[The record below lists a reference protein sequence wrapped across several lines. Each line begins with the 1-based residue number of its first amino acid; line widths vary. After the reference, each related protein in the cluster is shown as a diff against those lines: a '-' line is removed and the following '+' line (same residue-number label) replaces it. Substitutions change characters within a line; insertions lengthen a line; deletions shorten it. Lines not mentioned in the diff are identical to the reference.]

1 MLLRLAIRELRRS
14 WRFGVFFIFNLSLG
28 LTGFVA
34 LQAFNSAL
42 QSQIDANAKAILSA
56 DLAISSRRQ
65 MTQAELTAVKNNLPA
80 GTRQSQIYEFF
91 AMLSSAKGSRLV
103 MLKAVDAN
111 YPFYG
116 DIKLDSGKIIQAGSN
131 KDLQTQDVAWIY
143 PELQAQLGLQV
154 GDDIELGQLKLK
166 ISNVIKDDATQT
178 FRMASLAPR
187 VYIDLAKLPKSG
199 LLQYGSTFSLANLL
213 RLPDGTDAVALREKL
228 FEALPDPQISIDTPS
243 SAGEDSGRQL
253 GYLADYLGLVALV
266 ALFMSALGAAYLY
279 RLFISTRMK
288 EIAILRSLGLQSYQA
303 VGVYVLQAALL
314 GLLATIPTLIFAQL
328 ILPFLSRLL
337 ASFTPF
343 NLHPQVQG
351 SAFVVALLMA
361 VFGTFLICLPFL
373 LKILDLKAAKL
384 FSEGQFSEGQGR
396 FRWWS
401 FVPMILIFYALAVNQ
416 SHSWRTGSL
425 FIGALLAVLLVLA
438 LCGFLVLKLAA
449 LLKTLKSWR
458 LRFSFLSLSR
468 RAGASLAIFVAL
480 GTGAMLINILP
491 QLKSTLQGEFQFE
504 GASRIPSLFMF
515 DIQDEQLAP
524 LQDKLKSRGL
534 EVLETSP
541 LVRAR
546 ILKVNGQDYERKLE
560 NTGFKTREEEREA
573 RFRNRGLNLSYRP
586 SLSQSE
592 QIVEGKAFS
601 GPFDSNK
608 QKYAELSVE
617 IRFAERMGF
626 RVGDILLF
634 DVQGVEVEGQVINL
648 RKVNWATFRPN
659 FFVLM
664 QDGVLNEAPKT
675 FISAIPSLK
684 DEERQSLQ
692 NQLAKDFPNISIV
705 DVVRTVNEVLETA
718 DKMSWSLELMAG
730 LALLTGYIVL
740 FSIVRSQIKLRRWE
754 LNMLKILGA
763 SGKDLAVFIVVEFA
777 FLAFGA
783 AAIGALLSIAVSFGL
798 NLSLFESE
806 FKLSLLQPFVSVLFI
821 TGFSVFIS
829 FLASLDI
836 IRESALGILREER

>member
-1 MLLRLAIRELRRS
+1 MLLRLAIREMRRS

-28 LTGFVA
+28 LTGFVS

-42 QSQIDANAKAILSA
+42 QNQINANAKAILSA

-65 MTQAELTAVKNNLPA
+65 ITDAELKVLKESLPA
-80 GTRQSQIYEFF
+80 GTEYSQMYEFF
-91 AMLSSAKGSRLV
+91 AMLNSKKGSRLV
-103 MLKAVDAN
+103 MLKAIDEN

-116 DIKLDSGKIIQAGSN
+116 DIKLESGKTIELGSK
-131 KDLQTQDVAWIY
+131 KDIHDQDVAWIY

-154 GDDIELGQLKLK
+154 GDEIELGQLKLK
-166 ISNVIKDDATQT
+166 ISEVIKDDATQT

-187 VYIDLAKLPKSG
+187 VYLDRSKLAESG
-199 LLQYGSTFSLANLL
+199 LLQFGSTFSLAYLL
-213 RLPDGTDAVALREKL
+213 KLPNGIDAMSLREKL
-228 FEALPDPQISIDTPS
+228 YDALPDPQITIDTPG

-253 GYLADYLGLVALV
+253 GFLSDYLGLVALV

-314 GLLATIPTLIFAQL
+314 GLFATIPTLIFAQL
-328 ILPFLSRLL
+328 ILPALSRLL
-337 ASFTPF
+337 ESFTPF
-343 NLHPQVQG
+343 DLHPQIQG

-373 LKILDLKAAKL
+373 LKIFDLKAARL
-384 FSEGQFSEGQGR
+384 FSEGQFSEGQGH

-401 FVPMILIFYALAVNQ
+401 FVPMVFVFYGLAVQQ

-438 LCGFLVLKLAA
+438 LCGFLILKLAF
-449 LLKTLKSWR
+449 LLKALNSWR

-491 QLKSTLQGEFQFE
+491 QLKSTLQAEFQLE
-504 GASRIPSLFMF
+504 GASRVPSLFMF

-524 LQDKLKSRGL
+524 LQDKLKSKGVD
-534 EVLETSP
+534 VLETSP

-546 ILKVNGQDYERKLE
+546 ILRVNGQDYERKLE
-560 NTGFKTREEEREA
+560 TTGFKTREEEREA
-573 RFRNRGLNLSYRP
+573 RFRNRGINLSYR
-586 SLSQSE
+586 SALSKAE
-592 QIVEGKAFS
+592 QIVEGKSFT
-601 GPFDSNK
+601 GPFDPNK

-617 IRFAERMGF
+617 VRFAERMGF
-626 RVGDILLF
+626 QLGDILLF

-648 RKVNWATFRPN
+648 RKVNWTTFRPN
-659 FFVLM
+659 FFVLV

-675 FISAIPSLK
+675 FIAAVPALK
-684 DEERQSLQ
+684 DQDRQNLQ
-692 NQLAKDFPNISIV
+692 NQIAKDFPNVSII
-705 DVVRTVNEVLETA
+705 DVVRTVNEVLATA

-754 LNMLKILGA
+754 LNMLKVLGA
-763 SGKDLAVFIVVEFA
+763 SGRDLAVFIVVEFA
-777 FLAFGA
+777 FLAFVSAGVGA
-783 AAIGALLSIAVSFGL
+783 FLSVVVSFGL
-798 NLSLFESE
+798 NQSLFESD
-806 FKLSLLQPFVSVLFI
+806 FRLSPLQPLVSVVFI
-821 TGFSVFIS
+821 TGFSIFIS
-829 FLASLDI
+829 FLASLDV
-836 IRESALGILREER
+836 IRESPLSILREEH